1 MGINITNHKNQSKM
15 GKSQEVK
22 KVAFIKLCDDYGGV
36 KAWTIQ
42 ESFNGVIPNPS
53 ESKVLKREYF
63 RELQNVIMDYLS
75 EGYEVEISK

>member
-1 MGINITNHKNQSKM
+1 MSK
-15 GKSQEVK
+15 EVK
-22 KVAFIKLCDDYGGV
+22 KVAFIKLYDDYGGI

-42 ESFNGVIPNPS
+42 ECFDGVIPNPS

-75 EGYEVEISK
+75 EGYKVEITK